1 VCDCLA
7 QGCDASVLLDATK
20 DFTGEKNAPANRNSL
35 RGFEVIDNI
44 KAEVER
50 YCPLIVSCA
59 DILTLAAKEAVS
71 MVFDTLLYELLDD
84 SAIQSLTKLIVFFFL
99 ISTLILSTFCQAGG
113 VYSSWPGPIGRRDG
127 PREKA
132 VNEQIPS
139 PFEYHCQVLFT
150 YSFNFFVRLDG
161 VTIRVTISGLFH

>member
-84 SAIQSLTKLIVFFFL
+84 SAIQSLTKLIVFFSSYFYTHSFYFL
-99 ISTLILSTFCQAGG
+99 SGWRGLQFLAWSN
-113 VYSSWPGPIGRRDG
+113 WPTRWTK
-127 PREKA
+127 REG
-132 VNEQIPS
+132 S
-139 PFEYHCQVLFT
+139 
-150 YSFNFFVRLDG
+150 
-161 VTIRVTISGLFH
+161 